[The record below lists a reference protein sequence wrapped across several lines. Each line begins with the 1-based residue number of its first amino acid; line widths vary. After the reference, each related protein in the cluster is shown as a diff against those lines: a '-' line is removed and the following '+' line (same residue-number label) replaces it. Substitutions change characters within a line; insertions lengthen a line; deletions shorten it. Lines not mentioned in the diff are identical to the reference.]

1 MENNSIKDRLSV
13 FIRYKNLS
21 KYAFEKSIGVSNGFF
36 NSINKSIGS
45 DKLGYISKTYPD
57 LNIDWL
63 LTGDGEMLKAIES
76 KDEISIRKYC
86 LEKALER
93 HSDPKDIIS
102 ASIMYYKWL
111 TNEQI

>member
-1 MENNSIKDRLSV
+1 MENINIKDRLSV
-13 FIRYKNLS
+13 FIEYKNLS

-57 LNIDWL
+57 LNISWL
-63 LTGDGEMLKAIES
+63 ITGDGEMLNTFEN

-86 LEKALER
+86 LEKALEKY
-93 HSDPKDIIS
+93 SNPKDVIS
-102 ASIMYYKWL
+102 ASILFYEWITK
-111 TNEQI
+111 